1 LSTLVIVGTQWG
13 DEGKGKITDFYS
25 EKADAVVRYQ
35 GGNNAGHTVI
45 VGDNVYKFHM
55 VPSGIICSTPSYIGN
70 GMVIDP
76 IALNEEISNLVKNGL
91 DTSYLHISD
100 RAHVITPYHKLLDEL
115 NEKRLDKNKIGT
127 TKKGIGPA
135 YADKINRSGI
145 RVCDLLDKDVL
156 WEKVSVN
163 VEYINLLLKKIY
175 DREELDA
182 KEIYLSL
189 LQSAELIKPYICDVT
204 LKINELIKEG
214 KNVVLE
220 GAQGAMLDID
230 FGTYPYV
237 TSSHPTS
244 GGVAIGIGISPKLID
259 NILGIVKAYTTRVG
273 EGPFPTELNNDTG
286 LYLRTKG
293 HEFGTTTGRPRR
305 CGWFDSVVVK
315 YSAMLNGLT
324 HIALTKLDTMTGIE
338 KIKICT
344 HYELDGKIIN
354 YIPASL
360 QDYAKCK
367 PCYEELPGWDEDI
380 TVFDN
385 FDSLP
390 ENARKYVKRIEE
402 LTGVKISLVS
412 VGPERNSTIILDPI
426 I

>member
-1 LSTLVIVGTQWG
+1 MSTLVIVGTQWG

-76 IALNEEISNLVKNGL
+76 VALMEEITKLQNSGL

-100 RAHVITPYHKLLDEL
+100 RAHIITPYHKLLDEL
-115 NEKRLDKNKIGT
+115 NEKRLDKDKIGT

-135 YADKINRSGI
+135 YADKTNRFGI
-145 RVCDLLDKDVL
+145 RVCDLFEADLLKS
-156 WEKVSVN
+156 KIKIN
-163 VEYINLLLKKIY
+163 VDYINLLLTKIY
-175 DREELDA
+175 DMAPLDA
-182 KEIYLSL
+182 NEIYTTL
-189 LQSAELIKPYICDVT
+189 LEYAAKIKPYVCDVSIEID
-204 LKINELIKEG
+204 KLIKQG
-214 KNVVLE
+214 KNIVLE

-244 GGVAIGIGISPKLID
+244 GGVAIGVGISPKAID
-259 NILGIVKAYTTRVG
+259 YILGIVKAYTTRVG
-273 EGPFPTELNNDTG
+273 EGPFPTELNDEIG
-286 LYLRTKG
+286 EFLRQNG

-305 CGWFDSVVVK
+305 CGWFDAAVVK
-315 YSAMLNGLT
+315 YSARLNGLT
-324 HIALTKLDTMTGIE
+324 HIALTKLDTLTGIE
-338 KIKICT
+338 KIKVCT
-344 HYELDGKIIN
+344 HYELDGQKIE
-354 YIPASL
+354 YYPASL
-360 QDYAKCK
+360 ATLAKCK
-367 PCYEELPGWDEDI
+367 ACYEELDGWNEDI
-380 TVFDN
+380 SKAEN
-385 FDSLP
+385 FEQLP
-390 ENARKYVKRIEE
+390 ANAQNYVKFLEKQ
-402 LTGVKISLVS
+402 TGVQISIVS
-412 VGPERNSTIILDPI
+412 VGAERNNTIILDPI